1 MNVYQAPDVK
11 DRVATGDDLYVITD
25 EGTKKK
31 LTPSPTT
38 VEEPGTEINRALLVP
53 LMEALREATEALV
66 PYDDYWWRIRQ
77 TSGSYSL
84 RLAPA
89 GSISGAYRTFSSS
102 SFSYYGMVVI
112 TFSRS
117 ATSTNPEYTGSVT
130 LQYSSNITMSS
141 SGVISLVNPSTLTVN
156 ASTISSYASTLNGKY
171 VKGLDSNE
179 DIIYKINASTIINWQ
194 ERWAYGDETETYT
207 YYGYGL
213 YDATSTAAQVA
224 VANHSTTASDY
235 TYVHNSDPDF
245 YPHSGTTAGTEYQ
258 YLGKIHDVAAADAP
272 FSLKTVNI
280 TSASWNGN
288 KQYTVTT
295 KCKRYLLWGRGTT
308 SVYGSAVLVD
318 GTKGYGVRAY
328 DRDAS
333 ILVGAATVPVGSA
346 TVTFTS
352 TGFRLSHSESTGP
365 ALTLAYLP
373 LA

>member
-1 MNVYQAPDVK
+1 MNVYQVPDVK

-117 ATSTNPEYTGSVT
+117 ATSSNPEYTGSVT

-171 VKGLDSNE
+171 VKGLDSDENK
-179 DIIYKINASTIINWQ
+179 IYKINTSSIISTQ
-194 ERWAYGDETETYT
+194 ERWKYGDEVETYT

-213 YDATSTAAQVA
+213 YDATSTAVQVA
-224 VANHSTTASDY
+224 VADYSSSSSDY
-235 TYVHNSDPDF
+235 SYVHNPASDF
-245 YPHSGTTAGTEYQ
+245 YPHSGTSNGVEYQ
-258 YLGKIHDVAAADAP
+258 YIGKIFDIAPAAAP
-272 FSLKTVNI
+272 NTIKTLKI
-280 TSASWNGN
+280 TSASWNN
-288 KQYTVTT
+288 KTYIIAVP
-295 KCKRYLLWGRGTT
+295 CKRYLLWTKDSGNVGFW
-308 SVYGSAVLVD
+308 GLVD
-318 GTKGYGVRAY
+318 SAKLYGMVKATMY
-328 DRDAS
+328 AGDTQYATAGS
-333 ILVGAATVPVGSA
+333 IV
-346 TVTFTS
+346 VTPQS
-352 TGFRLSHSESTGP
+352 TGLKITHSQSTGP
-365 ALTLAYLP
+365 TATIAYLP
-373 LA
+373 LS